1 MTGLAGRDSLP
12 QSRRRRATAFVT
24 SGRASSL
31 SPQFMPA
38 AAGMVSSSRA
48 GQSAAMLRDRRHTLS
63 LHASSS
69 DDAVALCAT
78 LTLPEDDGKAPEWV
92 HLLPAGEIRT
102 GDGRGPYRVRD
113 AAALLSAAPTP
124 GGRLPIDEN
133 HATDL
138 AAPRG
143 EPAPARGWIVELQS
157 RDDGVWGRV
166 EWTAAGRRLVAGRA
180 YRGLSP
186 VIQHLKN
193 GDVTAILRASL
204 VNRPNLRGLTALH
217 QETDMT
223 LLEKLLKALG
233 LSADTTEDQVV
244 EKVTTLIADKTKKD
258 ETAMQAALSPIA
270 KALGLAETASAEE
283 VLAGA
288 HAVVRGGGS
297 DDQAVTALQ
306 AELATV
312 TNQLNTL
319 TEATKRKE
327 AETFVDAEIK
337 RGRVGLKP
345 VRDRYVTMHMSDPD
359 GAKALIEAMPV
370 LGSGGSIVP
379 PTPPRKDGEVS
390 LNAEQLAVARMLGQD
405 PKDYA
410 DTIKAERAAE
420 AAL

>member
-1 MTGLAGRDSLP
+1 M
-12 QSRRRRATAFVT
+12 F
-24 SGRASSL
+24 
-31 SPQFMPA
+31 
-38 AAGMVSSSRA
+38 
-48 GQSAAMLRDRRHTLS
+48 RDRRYTVS
-63 LHASSS
+63 LHASSP
-69 DDAVALCAT
+69 DDAVALCAAV
-78 LTLPEDDGKAPEWV
+78 TLPADDGTAPEWV

-113 AAALLSAAPTP
+113 TAALLSASLTP
-124 GGRLPIDEN
+124 GDRLPIDEN

-157 RDDGVWGRV
+157 RHDGVWGRV

-193 GDVTAILRASL
+193 GEVTAILRASL

-233 LSADTTEDQVV
+233 LSADTSEDQVV
-244 EKVTTLIADKTKKD
+244 DKVTAMVAEAGKAKKD

-283 VLAGA
+283 VLASA
-288 HAVVRGGGS
+288 QAVAKGGGS
-297 DDQAVTALQ
+297 DDAAVTALQ
-306 AELATV
+306 AELADV
-312 TNQLNTL
+312 TRKLNTL
-319 TEATKRKE
+319 TEATSREKAE
-327 AETFVDAEIK
+327 AYVDGEIK

-359 GAKALIEAMPV
+359 GARALIEAMPV

-379 PTPPRKDGEVS
+379 QTPPAKEGEVS
-390 LNAEQLAVARMLGQD
+390 LNAEQIAVAKMLGQD

-410 DTIKAERAAE
+410 ETIKAERAAE